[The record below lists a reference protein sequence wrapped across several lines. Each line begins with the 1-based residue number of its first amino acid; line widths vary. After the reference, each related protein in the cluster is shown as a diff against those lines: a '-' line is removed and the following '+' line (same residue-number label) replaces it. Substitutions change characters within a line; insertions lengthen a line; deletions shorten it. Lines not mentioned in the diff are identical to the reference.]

1 MPVDTEQL
9 TADLDFLRSSP
20 GWASGDE
27 TQRRELARQVA
38 IESASAQDPEQH
50 QALVSALWEEADP
63 RGWASKALD
72 FAGTAVKEVV
82 ASAAATGPAAVFAAS
97 DAIGLTNT
105 GSGTRLARGVAD
117 LGNAAVQTAK
127 QAAPNDYQQQLGDTL
142 DALREDIHSNTLPVG
157 VTRWLSGDET
167 AVNDEEA
174 KPWIEALT
182 NGLADKAAKADTRLQ
197 LNPGMRKDSVK
208 TVSEDELRQSWLRSD
223 RNPANMGVQ
232 DDQTSMNTRDFLAD
246 YLVTR
251 DPSSW
256 QQFVNRVTETES
268 QHKTRVARSLS
279 GERQADAIT
288 AQMGVMGDLANRGM
302 DMQTSPIDMATAA
315 LPLLRGTRLLRATMA
330 GAEAGSVGGRIAMGA
345 GKEALQEGVT
355 QKLQDARASNAD
367 VLEAAAMGAIGS
379 GAIEGGMAG
388 TGALLRENRSA
399 SETGNSSPGGAPGST
414 APGGTSSS
422 ASTPRGSGAQ
432 AGAGPTAPGSS
443 GASNASTGGA
453 RASANTTT
461 PGDQTNGNGSA
472 TGGQG
477 TQTSGNAASNAPQW
491 QPQSVRRVH
500 GQPAPQRLPAPGQTS
515 AQVPYRGV
523 DVEGVGTSFDPTNK
537 RTRPV
542 IPDSPLGGLDI
553 LDYVNE
559 NPIALPRKGTA
570 EGGDMDWQE
579 RYSLPKYYRQFLGH
593 ESGRGIDQV
602 AQSAYEA
609 NLIPEPSPDA
619 LMNAVESAIQ
629 TRKQYRFEQRSQKAR
644 MLDEEKRVVRFEG
657 AQAKLQGKADVVPFD
672 AMQIG
677 DELTVA
683 GEVMKVKNLTYDQ
696 DGYPQTI
703 TMEDGKKFGLLSFDA
718 NRQNGVLV
726 DEFRP
731 VPRQSSG
738 DFLEPEDMPGV
749 NPTMQPG
756 LATPVPPASTGPA
769 VQPGQSL
776 QESGLRDV
784 QGGALGVE
792 ELGQS
797 VQSQGM
803 AASPDQAAQTPS
815 SSPGGLTE
823 AEAAKRF
830 NELLEEQLQRFGYEE
845 PIALD
850 KTGMVAYSDG
860 DEVANAS
867 KANGRFVEVRD
878 KDDNEIDRFDT
889 WEEARDELQR
899 LRDSHAEKQASAVAF
914 GLFRDELVESFEPPS
929 GWELDDT
936 EVSPWGSIYLM
947 LSGPDGE
954 GVKISLRDHDVQM
967 QHMQRFGGKH
977 NVPDHIVMLPNG
989 YADNNDFKA
998 IFKGLQNAYQWL
1010 EAKNPV
1016 QSESR
1021 ASAAEVQGTIRMV
1034 NGAEKTPTSIPSVNS
1049 FNPSASTVGAEE
1061 FSRTAT
1067 ASAFARASLG
1077 DDAAFED
1084 LDAML
1089 RARYGQGQ
1097 PVSSAEELARQVFT
1111 QAAFEQVFEAAYAA
1125 KDFDTIL
1132 DAMKQSDR
1140 AVYAPLLKRFF
1151 AEQADN
1157 PESAMKADWMRH
1169 VFNGPRPPNAVAQQQ
1184 GAGST
1189 GQGAATQ
1196 APPRQASAPPPQQT
1210 PPPPKAGSQSPPSPP
1225 PPAPRIPVNPIRGK
1239 LAKSP
1244 YQIINDYS
1252 AAIGKLFQVRRLKP
1266 SQLGVYRPGSTMTAN
1281 RFAGDLD
1288 TAAHELA
1295 GHWTDDKH
1303 GLGKPWMNDKTSPY
1317 DAELANFWIH
1327 GSPST
1332 NPKIQRAEG
1341 IAEWLRAYVMDPQ
1354 AAIASAP
1361 KFAAYVQKTLPAD
1374 AMKALN
1380 AFSDDV
1386 RAWAGENPL
1395 RRSSL
1400 NIRMERPSV
1409 KERLHRALFGD
1420 GREFSKSWIDEMAA
1434 RFSDNYHY
1442 AVKGFETALKMQG
1455 RSIKSLKPSENF
1467 ELLVRW
1473 LSGHDN
1479 RFSEQLENGL
1489 TPLNVTQ
1496 VTNAQGKQEVKRLT
1510 DPATGEPMNL
1520 AWLLGAFDNS
1530 SKEAQDRDARET
1542 SALMVAERTMERGR
1556 QIDAEAQAKITP
1568 ATSAKERAAIIAEAE
1583 MAKRKLSGLGAGMMT
1598 DVQAANETLAALNQD
1613 PNKARRL
1620 REAARRYRAWADANL
1635 ELLVEGGRM
1644 SRQQVNDIKAAN
1656 TQYVDM
1662 HRLSEEFEIESLVA
1676 QSKGGSLGSAKDVMK
1691 KFKGSTLEIDNVY
1704 ASLLKQT
1711 ESIQKEVSRNR
1722 VMQTFVQQL
1731 ESART
1736 LYDGAP
1742 VELDRI
1748 GSRAMAEDRNTITV
1762 YRQGKAEYWKLD
1774 KDIHAAIKGFGELG
1788 SNELLSQIAK
1798 ITGVIRYVITRSPG
1812 FAIRNPLR
1820 DTISRSVVSD
1830 SGARPWDILG
1840 GYTEADKQRMRAFG
1854 GGMFGHYGKDRYAWT
1869 KEMERGMK
1877 ELRKDPRNILMA
1889 PLELWKGWE
1898 RLLESS
1904 ETLGRVAEFRK
1915 AYDKGVKELGY
1926 SPDEAAL
1933 YAASEAR
1940 GLIDFAKMGTWM
1952 RQINQVI
1959 PFSNAAVRGLARS
1972 ASAAIKDP
1980 VGFGIRWTLFV
1991 AMPTIAVR
1999 LLAKQMGGD
2008 VEDEYQQLPAW
2019 QRDFFWN
2026 IKVGNY
2032 WLRIPKPH
2040 ELGVMAGGV
2049 ERLLSR
2055 ELGEKNSFDGFGG
2068 SVSKALVVVDDF
2080 PSLLGPLK
2088 PFAEIAFNRDTFRDR
2103 DIVPIWER
2111 DLKLELRKGAVN
2123 ASMVGQAVGKMIGAD
2138 PRNIDYVL
2146 TSFGGLGTSLIDF
2159 TKPERR
2165 LGESAVKAT
2174 GFVLPPISSQAKDYQ
2189 WVVDWAKA
2197 NGKLTDRN
2205 IKALRDLSSQV
2216 YQAKTPQEADD
2227 LAKLVRQRATA
2238 IREQITGR

>member
-9 TADLDFLRSSP
+9 TTDLDFLRSSP
-20 GWASGDE
+20 GWQSGDE

-50 QALVSALWEEADP
+50 QAFVSALWEEADP
-63 RGWASKALD
+63 RGWTAKALD

-82 ASAAATGPAAVFAAS
+82 ASAASTGPAAAFAVG
-97 DAIGLTNT
+97 DAMGVTDT
-105 GSGTRLARGVAD
+105 GSGMRLKRGIAD
-117 LGNAAVQTAK
+117 LSNAAIQTAK
-127 QAAPNDYQQQLGDTL
+127 QFAPNDYQQQFGETL
-142 DALREDIHSNTLPVG
+142 DALREDIHQNAVPPG
-157 VTRWLSGDET
+157 VTRWLAGDE
-167 AVNDEEA
+167 AAANDEEA
-174 KPWIEALT
+174 KPWIDALT
-182 NGLADKAAKADTRLQ
+182 NGLATKAARADTRVQ
-197 LNPGMRKDSVK
+197 FKPGFRGDAISTK
-208 TVSEDELRQSWLRSD
+208 SEQELRDSWLKSD
-223 RNPANMGVQ
+223 RNPANAGVQ
-232 DDQTSMNTRDFLAD
+232 NDGTQMSARDHLAD

-256 QQFVNRVTETES
+256 QQFVSRVTETES
-268 QHKTRVARSLS
+268 QHQTRVGRSLT
-279 GERQADAIT
+279 GETRAKGISE
-288 AQMGVMGDLANRGM
+288 QMGMIGGLASRGM

-315 LPLLRGTRLLRATMA
+315 LPFLRGARLLRATMA

-345 GKEALQEGVT
+345 GKEALQEGIT

-367 VLEAAAMGAIGS
+367 VIEAAAMGAIGS

-388 TGALLRENRSA
+388 TGALLRGNRSA
-399 SETGNSSPGGAPGST
+399 SATGNSSPGGAPGPT
-414 APGGTSSS
+414 APGGTNPS
-422 ASTPRGSGAQ
+422 ASTPPGSGAQ

-443 GASNASTGGA
+443 GASGASTGGA
-453 RASANTTT
+453 GSSANTTT
-461 PGDQTNGNGSA
+461 PGEQTNGNGSA

-477 TQTSGNAASNAPQW
+477 TQSSGNAASNAPQW

-523 DVEGVGTSFDPTNK
+523 DVEGIGTSFDPTNK

-602 AQSAYEA
+602 AQSAYDA

-619 LMNAVESAIQ
+619 LMSAVESAIQ

-657 AQAKLQGKADVVPFD
+657 AQAKLKGKADVVPFD
-672 AMQIG
+672 AMRIG

-683 GEVMKVKNLTYDQ
+683 GEVMKVKHLTSDQ

-731 VPRQSSG
+731 VPRADVST
-738 DFLEPEDMPGV
+738 DFLGADELSRSTATTMPANATPAQRASQGSA
-749 NPTMQPG
+749 MQPG
-756 LATPVPPASTGPA
+756 
-769 VQPGQSL
+769 QGQT
-776 QESGLRDV
+776 ESDLRGI
-784 QGGALGVE
+784 QGGASDVSNE
-792 ELGQS
+792 T
-797 VQSQGM
+797 QGR
-803 AASPDQAAQTPS
+803 
-815 SSPGGLTE
+815 E
-823 AEAAKRF
+823 
-830 NELLEEQLQRFGYEE
+830 
-845 PIALD
+845 ILD
-850 KTGMVAYSDG
+850 RST
-860 DEVANAS
+860 
-867 KANGRFVEVRD
+867 
-878 KDDNEIDRFDT
+878 
-889 WEEARDELQR
+889 
-899 LRDSHAEKQASAVAF
+899 SA
-914 GLFRDELVESFEPPS
+914 
-929 GWELDDT
+929 
-936 EVSPWGSIYLM
+936 
-947 LSGPDGE
+947 
-954 GVKISLRDHDVQM
+954 
-967 QHMQRFGGKH
+967 
-977 NVPDHIVMLPNG
+977 
-989 YADNNDFKA
+989 
-998 IFKGLQNAYQWL
+998 
-1010 EAKNPV
+1010 
-1016 QSESR
+1016 
-1021 ASAAEVQGTIRMV
+1021 
-1034 NGAEKTPTSIPSVNS
+1034 
-1049 FNPSASTVGAEE
+1049 
-1061 FSRTAT
+1061 
-1067 ASAFARASLG
+1067 AFARASLG

-1089 RARYGQGQ
+1089 RARYGQWQ
-1097 PVSSAEELARQVFT
+1097 PVSNAEELARQVFT

-1169 VFNGPRPPNAVAQQQ
+1169 VFNGTRPPNAVAPKQ
-1184 GAGST
+1184 GAGSA
-1189 GQGAATQ
+1189 GQSTTPP
-1196 APPRQASAPPPQQT
+1196 PPRQT
-1210 PPPPKAGSQSPPSPP
+1210 PPPPKAGGQSPP
-1225 PPAPRIPVNPIRGK
+1225 PPPPRAPRIPVNPIRGK

-1400 NIRMERPSV
+1400 NIRMDRPSV

-1420 GREFSKSWIDEMAA
+1420 GREFSKSWIDQMAA

-1489 TPLNVTQ
+1489 TPLATTQ
-1496 VTNAQGKQEVKRLT
+1496 VEIDPKTGKPFPPGTVTKVNPRLEVKRLT
-1510 DPATGEPMNL
+1510 DPVTGEPMNL

-1542 SALMVAERTMERGR
+1542 SALMVAERTLERGR

-1583 MAKRKLSGLGAGMMT
+1583 MAKRKISGLGAGMMT

-1620 REAARRYRAWADANL
+1620 REAARRYRAWANANL

-1676 QSKGGSLGSAKDVMK
+1676 QSKGGSLGTAKDVMK
-1691 KFKGSTLEIDNVY
+1691 RFKGSTLEIDNVY

-1820 DTISRSVVSD
+1820 DTITRSVVSD

-1854 GGMFGHYGKDRYAWT
+1854 GGMFGHYGKDRYAWN

-1877 ELRKDPRNILMA
+1877 ELRKDPRNIFMA

-1980 VGFGIRWTLFV
+1980 VGFGIRWTFFV

-2026 IKVGNY
+2026 IKVGNF

-2111 DLKLELRKGAVN
+2111 DLKLELRKGAAN
-2123 ASMVGQAVGKMIGAD
+2123 ASMAGQAVGKMIGAD
-2138 PRNIDYVL
+2138 PRNIDHVL

-2174 GFVLPPISSQAKDYQ
+2174 GLVLPPISSQAKDYQ

-2216 YQAKTPQEADD
+2216 YQAKTPQEADR
-2227 LAKLVRQRATA
+2227 LAKLVRERATT